1 MSQDQRDVWNTYEQ
15 QASNNAADARRR
27 RKADEKFL
35 KDHPEEADRRG
46 AFWLIAIVLGS
57 LLLLWAHY
65 GPIIRDA
72 IYGV

>member
-15 QASNNAADARRR
+15 QASNNAADARRS

-46 AFWLIAIVLGS
+46 VFWLIAIVLGS